1 LFSRGVASYAIAF
14 LSVMSLFALGNLML
28 KFKRNQLKR
37 EVKATWTQT
46 FIALAGVFV
55 ALFGNI
61 IMNPD
66 NLLVFLWYFFAMAVL
81 VFGMYRPPP
90 PCHVTVFRQ

>member
-1 LFSRGVASYAIAF
+1 
-14 LSVMSLFALGNLML
+14 MSLFALGNLML

-46 FIALAGVFV
+46 FIALGGVFV

-61 IMNPD
+61 IMNPG

-90 PCHVTVFRQ
+90 PCLVTVLRQ